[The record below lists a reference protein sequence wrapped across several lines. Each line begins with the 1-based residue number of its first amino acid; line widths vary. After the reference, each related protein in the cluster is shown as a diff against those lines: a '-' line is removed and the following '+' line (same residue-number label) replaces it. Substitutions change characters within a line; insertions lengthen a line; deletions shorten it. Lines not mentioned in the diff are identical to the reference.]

1 MSKLKIKATVLPD
14 LKSKIQ
20 GTVSRGIK
28 SIYVNEENRLIFV
41 LTDDSEIDVGAIVA
55 SSKKI
60 KEVTLLASKWE
71 GTESPYTQ
79 EVVIEGTTPL
89 SEVTLKPNAEQLE
102 SFRDKELAL
111 HIENH
116 GGTLIA
122 YATGDKPLN
131 DYTIQVGITEVVY
144 D

>member
-41 LTDDSEIDVGAIVA
+41 LTDNTEIDIGTIA
-55 SSKKI
+55 SSKTI
-60 KEVTLLASKWE
+60 KYVTLLASKWE

-102 SFRDKELAL
+102 AFRDKELAL

-131 DYTIQVGITEVVY
+131 DYTIQVGVVEVVY